1 VAIPESH
8 LKKMQRWKN
17 IHIHKRHKWL
27 LIPLLLL
34 VIGLAVVR
42 QFYNMKDN
50 DPSKDAFLKIRERG
64 YMVALTDKNSLDYFI
79 YRGEPMGFQLNLL
92 RSFADYLN
100 VPLKIIASNDIS
112 KLYYYLDMNVGDF
125 IACNL
130 PVTGEGKRM
139 VHFSQTLFETRLV
152 LVQRKPVSN
161 ISRITKLIKS
171 PSDFSDDTLYLQ
183 RNLFEKPLLA
193 RFLHRAGRNLT
204 LIEETQKSEEQ
215 LISMVSE
222 GKINYTICEENVAM
236 MVKRTYPNIDAEYCI
251 SKFDNYGWAVVHSS
265 DTLLMKINEWIT
277 NIKNTNE
284 LKQTYLT
291 YFNNSN
297 VSNYFRNDFFSV
309 RGNKLSPFDDVIK
322 KLSKNVSWDWRLL
335 ASLVYE
341 ESNFHLGVVS
351 SRNAAGLMQLMPVT
365 ASKFGMDS
373 ISTPAQQLSAGVKFL
388 KWINSQLLAEI
399 PNPRE
404 RINFILAAYNVGL
417 GKVLSARE
425 RAEKYGKNPNKWNGN
440 VGYYITR
447 RSFKDPK
454 LSSDSTNDLL
464 MYGGAG
470 RFVSEILERYQ
481 HYRNNI
487 PE

>member
-1 VAIPESH
+1 MAVPESH
-8 LKKMQRWKN
+8 LNKMQRWKN
-17 IHIHKRHKWL
+17 IHIHKRHKWF

-34 VIGLAVVR
+34 VIGLAVAR
-42 QFYNMKDN
+42 QFYNMKDDN
-50 DPSKDAFLKIRERG
+50 PSKDAFLKIHERG

-92 RSFADYLN
+92 RSFANYLN
-100 VPLKIIASNDIS
+100 VPLKIIASDDIS

-152 LVQRKPVSN
+152 LVQRKPESKK
-161 ISRITKLIKS
+161 SRITKLIKS

-204 LIEETQKSEEQ
+204 VIEESQKSEEQ

-236 MVKRTYPNIDAEYCI
+236 MVKRNYPNIDAEYCI

-265 DTLLMKINEWIT
+265 DSLLMKINEWIT
-277 NIKNTNE
+277 NIKKTNE

-291 YFNNSN
+291 YFNNPN

-309 RGNKLSPFDDVIK
+309 RGNRLSPFDDVIK

-335 ASLVYE
+335 ASLIYE
-341 ESNFHLGVVS
+341 DSNFHLGVVS
-351 SRNAAGLMQLMPVT
+351 S
-365 ASKFGMDS
+365 
-373 ISTPAQQLSAGVKFL
+373 
-388 KWINSQLLAEI
+388 
-399 PNPRE
+399 
-404 RINFILAAYNVGL
+404 
-417 GKVLSARE
+417 
-425 RAEKYGKNPNKWNGN
+425 
-440 VGYYITR
+440 
-447 RSFKDPK
+447 
-454 LSSDSTNDLL
+454 
-464 MYGGAG
+464 
-470 RFVSEILERYQ
+470 
-481 HYRNNI
+481 
-487 PE
+487 